1 MLEKIKNFFK
11 RLWERFERV
20 GKEVAT
26 PVAPPQVES
35 PVGPSKPVSGD
46 SKEPVTKPAEKPYDP
61 RVANPGLGAW
71 LGSDA
76 VTPVDYGPPA
86 GGTQTDRSG
95 FLLVKGS
102 PRVNVLKPGKTY
114 MFVAGNTVPGEKVR
128 IRVLEVTG
136 SMDVFTSGWLVH
148 ESGALLSPEK
158 SYNRHGGFHE
168 TISPGGSITLCLEIT
183 GTCPYGVEW
192 V

>member
-11 RLWERFERV
+11 RLWERFKPRKE
-20 GKEVAT
+20 EVAT
-26 PVAPPQVES
+26 PVAPTPVES
-35 PVGPSKPVSGD
+35 PVGPSKPLP
-46 SKEPVTKPAEKPYDP
+46 EPSTPTKPYDP
-61 RVANPGLGAW
+61 RDHNPGLGAW

-76 VTPVDYGPPA
+76 VKPVDYGPPA
-86 GGTQTDRSG
+86 GGTEVDRSG
-95 FLLVKGS
+95 FVLTKGS
-102 PRVNVLKPGKTY
+102 PRVNVLQAGKTY
-114 MFVAGNTVPGEKVR
+114 MFVASNTSPGEKIR

-136 SMDVFTSGWLVH
+136 TMDVFTSGWLVH
-148 ESGALLSPEK
+148 ESGALLSTER

-168 TISPGGSITLCLEIT
+168 AISPGGSITLCLEIT